1 LIIQTQYYKLVN
13 STQLGY
19 VLIITSSI
27 LYALAHVIAKPLL
40 GDSPIVD
47 EDVIQNIG
55 INPITLATCVY
66 LMNGLFF
73 TPIARKTTGPSM
85 FNLGRKNL
93 LLLIGIGIA
102 EVSALI
108 VYLFGLKDSTAV
120 NASIFSNGEV
130 IFSLLIVM
138 IVFRERLQKNE
149 MLPFAMIIVGMI
161 ILPVM
166 YDLYENGM
174 SISGV
179 LFGDFLIILSG
190 LFYAIDVNICKY
202 VSDKIDAKRVTQ
214 ITSFVSG
221 IFALLVLVILKI
233 PFDVNLNDI
242 PMISLFGIAGTGF
255 ATLFFV
261 MALRLL
267 GGVKAILLYST
278 TAIFGI
284 IFSGLVLSE
293 EITFVDIF
301 SITLVILGVY
311 LMRNKLGKE

>member
-1 LIIQTQYYKLVN
+1 LIIQTQYFKLVN

-19 VLIITSSI
+19 ILIITSAI

-40 GDSPIVD
+40 GDSSIVD
-47 EDVIQNIG
+47 EDTIQNVG
-55 INPITLATCVY
+55 INPITLAACIY
-66 LMNGLFF
+66 LINGLFF
-73 TPIARKTTGPSM
+73 TPIARKTTGPSI

-108 VYLFGLKDSTAV
+108 TYLFGLKDSTAV
-120 NASIFSNGEV
+120 NASIFSNTEV

-149 MLPFAMIIVGMI
+149 MLPFVMIIVGMI
-161 ILPVM
+161 ILPVG

-179 LFGDFLIILSG
+179 LLGDALIILSG

-214 ITSFVSG
+214 ITSFASG

-242 PMISLFGIAGTGF
+242 PMISLLGIAGTGI

-284 IFSGLVLSE
+284 IFSGLILYE

-301 SITLVILGVY
+301 SITLVILGIY
-311 LMRNKLGKE
+311 LMRNKLAKE